1 MLGKD
6 GRLYDP
12 DFDYDHDGQLNSYEY
27 SEYEDITF
35 GHDDDEIDEEDYEIK
50 ELIDSGLDK
59 DILFELDDVE
69 LFETL
74 TDACLDPED
83 YEDYFNDY
91 EEAKK
96 KYSLKVSLDS
106 EGLSEIDFKYMR
118 DSDKYKLLLEQAL
131 DPDDYD
137 DYFDDINEAE
147 RLYDLYEELEGAG
160 LSKDVLQTEDSVL
173 YATLKNAELDPE
185 DYEEF
190 FLDYKETEKK
200 YIMTNVLGQYGIMPI
215 DIYDVDDDTLYEA
228 LEKADINPF
237 DYIEYFDDI
246 YDASS
251 RYDLFRELED
261 NDLDKSILEELED
274 SELYQVLLDAE
285 LDPSDYEEFFFD
297 FEETE
302 KLFAN
307 DQEYRGR

>member
-50 ELIDSGLDK
+50 ELINSGLDK

-96 KYSLKVSLDS
+96 KYSLKVSLDR

-131 DPDDYD
+131 EPDDYH

-160 LSKDVLQTEDSVL
+160 LSKDVLQTED
-173 YATLKNAELDPE
+173 NAN
-185 DYEEF
+185 F
-190 FLDYKETEKK
+190 QC
-200 YIMTNVLGQYGIMPI
+200 YINFTC
-215 DIYDVDDDTLYEA
+215 
-228 LEKADINPF
+228 LEKF
-237 DYIEYFDDI
+237 H
-246 YDASS
+246 
-251 RYDLFRELED
+251 L
-261 NDLDKSILEELED
+261 
-274 SELYQVLLDAE
+274 
-285 LDPSDYEEFFFD
+285 
-297 FEETE
+297 
-302 KLFAN
+302 
-307 DQEYRGR
+307 

>member
-1 MLGKD
+1 MADNINKAQE
-6 GRLYDP
+6 YDAS
-12 DFDYDHDGQLNSYEY
+12 QIQVL
-27 SEYEDITF
+27 
-35 GHDDDEIDEEDYEIK
+35 
-50 ELIDSGLDK
+50 
-59 DILFELDDVE
+59 
-69 LFETL
+69 
-74 TDACLDPED
+74 
-83 YEDYFNDY
+83 
-91 EEAKK
+91 
-96 KYSLKVSLDS
+96 
-106 EGLSEIDFKYMR
+106 
-118 DSDKYKLLLEQAL
+118 
-131 DPDDYD
+131 
-137 DYFDDINEAE
+137 
-147 RLYDLYEELEGAG
+147 EELEGAG

-173 YATLKNAELDPE
+173 YATLNNAELDPE

-200 YIMTNVLGQYGIMPI
+200 YIMTSVLGQYGIMPI

-307 DQEYRGR
+307 D